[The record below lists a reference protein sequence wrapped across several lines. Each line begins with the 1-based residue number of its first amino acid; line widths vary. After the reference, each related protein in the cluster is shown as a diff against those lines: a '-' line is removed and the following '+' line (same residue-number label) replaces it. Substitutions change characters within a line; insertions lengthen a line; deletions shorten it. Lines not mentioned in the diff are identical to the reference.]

1 MSNNATLF
9 SLLKTLRFNGM
20 LTHFDELI
28 EVAELKKM
36 NGIEFLQQFLETEIG
51 YRQTR
56 SLAYRLELAKLPQM
70 KSLDNFDC
78 RETPLDAE
86 HLKRLAQCQF
96 VEHHYNLLFIGGS
109 GSGKT
114 HLALALA
121 YAALQ
126 NRYRVKFYLF
136 SDLARHLLQAKARQY
151 EANFMARLQRFH
163 VVVIDEMG
171 YLPIDQQAGSLLFEL
186 FSKLYEKT
194 SLIITTHLTFDE
206 GAPLFGNAKTSKA
219 MIDRITHHC
228 TILETG
234 NISWRLKEGTTA
246 KK

>member
-1 MSNNATLF
+1 MRNEAML

-20 LTHFDELI
+20 LSQFDEI
-28 EVAELKKM
+28 MEAAEIAKL
-36 NGIEFLQQFLETEIG
+36 NGFQLMQRFLETEIA

-56 SLAYRLELAKLPQM
+56 TLRYRLDMARLPQV

-78 RETPLDAE
+78 SELPVKKEQLLGLAE
-86 HLKRLAQCQF
+86 CQF
-96 VEHHYNLLFIGGS
+96 IINKSNLLLIGGS

-114 HLALALA
+114 HIALAIA

-126 NRYRVKFYLF
+126 KLYRVKFYLF
-136 SDLARHLLQAKARQY
+136 GDLARLLLQAKAHRY
-151 EANFMARLQRFH
+151 EASFMARLQRYH
-163 VVVIDEMG
+163 MLVIDEMG
-171 YLPIDQQAGSLLFEL
+171 YVPIDPEAGPLLFEL

-206 GAPLFGNAKTSKA
+206 WGTLFGGAKSSKA
-219 MIDRITHHC
+219 IIDRITHHC
-228 TILETG
+228 NIIETG
-234 NISWRLKEGTTA
+234 NISWRIKEGKNMA

>member
-1 MSNNATLF
+1 MRNEAML

-20 LTHFDELI
+20 LSQFDEI
-28 EVAELKKM
+28 MEAAEIKKL
-36 NGIEFLQQFLETEIG
+36 NGIELMKQLFETEIA

-56 SLAYRLELAKLPQM
+56 TLRYRLEMARLPQV

-78 RETPLDAE
+78 SELPIQKEQLIALTE
-86 HLKRLAQCQF
+86 CQF
-96 VEHHYNLLFIGGS
+96 IIEKSNLLLIGGS

-114 HLALALA
+114 HIALAIA

-126 NRYRVKFYLF
+126 KLYRVKFYLF
-136 SDLARHLLQAKARQY
+136 GDLARLLLQAKEHRY
-151 EANFMARLQRFH
+151 EANFMARLERYR
-163 VVVIDEMG
+163 VLVIDEMG
-171 YLPIDQQAGSLLFEL
+171 YVPIDPQAGPLLFEL

-206 GAPLFGNAKTSKA
+206 WAPLFGGAKSSKA
-219 MIDRITHHC
+219 IIDRVTHHC
-228 TILETG
+228 KILETG
-234 NISWRLKEGTTA
+234 NVSWRLKEGNVA

>member
-1 MSNNATLF
+1 MRNDEIL
-9 SLLKTLRFNGM
+9 SLLKTLHFNGM
-20 LTHFDELI
+20 IDQFDDLM
-28 EVAELKKM
+28 EVAAMKKM
-36 NGIEFLQQFLETEIG
+36 NGAEIMQQFLETEIA

-56 SLAYRLELAKLPQM
+56 SLRYRLDLARLPQV

-78 RETPLDAE
+78 HDTPIQPE
-86 HLKRLAQCQF
+86 RLHELVECQF
-96 VEHHYNLLFIGGS
+96 ISEKRNLLLIGGS

-114 HLALALA
+114 HIALSIA

-126 NRYRVKFYLF
+126 KHYRAKFYLF
-136 SDLARHLLQAKARQY
+136 GDLARHLLQAKEHRY

-163 VVVIDEMG
+163 LLVIDELG
-171 YLPIDQQAGSLLFEL
+171 YYPVDKQAEPLLFEL

-206 GAPLFGNAKTSKA
+206 WTPLFGSPKA
-219 MIDRITHHC
+219 CKAIIDRITHQCH
-228 TILETG
+228 ILETG
-234 NISWRLKEGTTA
+234 NVSWRLKEGNMV

>member
-1 MSNNATLF
+1 MRNETVI

-20 LTHFDELI
+20 LSQFDEI
-28 EVAELKKM
+28 MEAAEIKKL
-36 NGIEFLQQFLETEIG
+36 NGIELMQQFFETEIA

-56 SLAYRLELAKLPQM
+56 TLRYRFDMARLPQV

-78 RETPLDAE
+78 SEMPIQKEQLTALTE
-86 HLKRLAQCQF
+86 CQF
-96 VEHHYNLLFIGGS
+96 ITEKSNLLLVGGS

-114 HLALALA
+114 HIALAIA

-126 NRYRVKFYLF
+126 KLFRVKFYLF
-136 SDLARHLLQAKARQY
+136 SDLARHLLQAKEHRY
-151 EANFMARLQRFH
+151 EINFMARLQRYH
-163 VVVIDEMG
+163 VLVIDEMG
-171 YLPIDQQAGSLLFEL
+171 YVPIDTEAGPLLFEL

-206 GAPLFGNAKTSKA
+206 WSSLFGGAKSSKA
-219 MIDRITHHC
+219 IIDRITHHC
-228 TILETG
+228 KILETG
-234 NISWRLKEGTTA
+234 NISWRLKEGNVA

>member
-1 MSNNATLF
+1 MRNEAML

-20 LTHFDELI
+20 LSQFDEI
-28 EVAELKKM
+28 MEAAEIKKL
-36 NGIEFLQQFLETEIG
+36 NGIELMQQFLETEIA

-56 SLAYRLELAKLPQM
+56 TLRYRLDMARLPQV

-78 RETPLDAE
+78 SELPIQKEQLIALTE
-86 HLKRLAQCQF
+86 CQF
-96 VEHHYNLLFIGGS
+96 ITEKSNLLLIGGS

-114 HLALALA
+114 HIALAIA

-126 NRYRVKFYLF
+126 KLYRVKFYLF
-136 SDLARHLLQAKARQY
+136 GDLARLLLQAKEHRY
-151 EANFMARLQRFH
+151 EANFMARLERYR
-163 VVVIDEMG
+163 VLVIDEMG
-171 YLPIDQQAGSLLFEL
+171 YVPIDPQAGPLLFEL

-206 GAPLFGNAKTSKA
+206 WAPLFGGAKSSKA
-219 MIDRITHHC
+219 IIDRVTHHC
-228 TILETG
+228 KILETG
-234 NISWRLKEGTTA
+234 NVSWRLKEGNVA